1 MKKKLKTEHD
11 KNKKKSFDLFYKKI
25 SKQKKKEDKERESYL
40 NMLSSTLN
48 LPSDILTGA
57 PIITIIGK
65 SEISVENYKRIIEYN
80 NNNIKILTSV
90 GNIVIFGKNLKISY
104 FGNNEMK
111 INGRFKQVQYGE
123 FSE

>member
-25 SKQKKKEDKERESYL
+25 SKKKKKEDKERESYL